1 MPRVNYD
8 YDQDGVCAACG
19 KALSADEGVG
29 VLLKGMSGPLC
40 GEHYRDF
47 KKQLQDKRDEK

>member
-47 KKQLQDKRDEK
+47 KKQLQDKQDEK